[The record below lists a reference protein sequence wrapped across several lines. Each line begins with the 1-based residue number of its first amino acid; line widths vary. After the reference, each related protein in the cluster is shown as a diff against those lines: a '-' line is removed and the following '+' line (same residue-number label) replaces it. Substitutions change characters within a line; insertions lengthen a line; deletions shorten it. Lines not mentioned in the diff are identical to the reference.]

1 MNVYAQQLSAAE
13 SQPAERAAFI
23 RRTYGHLAGAI
34 LLFVAL
40 ETYLVTQTSLPEK
53 MLNFISG
60 GQYAWLMVLGAFIL
74 CGWLA
79 RGLAAGVASQSMQYA
94 GLTLYVIA
102 QAVIFLPMIYIA
114 AFYSSPQLLPTAGIL
129 TLLLFGG
136 LTAVVFTTRRDFSF
150 LGSILTIGGFIALGL
165 IACGAIFGFNLGLA
179 FSAGMIFL
187 AGGAILYDTSK
198 VLHHYRTDQHVGAAL
213 ELFASVALLFW
224 YVLRLLMSLNRR

>member
-1 MNVYAQQLSAAE
+1 MNEYAQQLTVSHA
-13 SQPAERAAFI
+13 QPDQRATFI

-34 LLFVAL
+34 ALFLGL
-40 ETYLVTQTSLPEK
+40 EAYLITQTSLPEK
-53 MLNFISG
+53 MLQFISG
-60 GQYAWLMVLGAFIL
+60 SQFGWLMILGAFIL

-79 RGLAAGVASQSMQYA
+79 RGLAAGSASQSMQYA

-102 QAVIFLPMIYIA
+102 EAIIFVPMIYIA
-114 AFYSSPQLLPTAGIL
+114 AFYSSPELLPTAGVL

-136 LTAVVFTTRRDFSF
+136 LTAVVFTTRKDFSF

-165 IACGAIFGFNLGLA
+165 IVCGAIFGFNLGLA